1 MSIKMP
7 SEEEKN
13 QSINFILDKGV
24 PSKKYL
30 QIKIPELIGE
40 IGLRNLFWGTWDCIF
55 LALLGGITIGAL
67 FLIPSVMYK
76 QLLPIGLL
84 LTSPAIYGLLHFLT
98 MWKEQQIGLYEIK
111 MTCHYSLKELT
122 ALRMTFFGGA
132 SAFFDFIFVLCLQ
145 QQAEIF
151 LSFFQ
156 MLGISLSALFLYGT
170 ATLFMLSHAKNSQQ
184 WIVPV
189 SWSTVCIIPNF
200 FSTDITGILMKIPGI
215 VALVC
220 ALMTALLFFV
230 QLEHYLSTSS
240 KGGVYHAVS

>member
-1 MSIKMP
+1 MSIRMP
-7 SEEEKN
+7 DEEEKN
-13 QSINFILDKGV
+13 QSINYILDKEV
-24 PSKKYL
+24 SSKKYL

-40 IGLRNLFWGTWDCIF
+40 IGYRNLFWGTWDCIF

-67 FLIPSVMYK
+67 FLISSAMYK
-76 QLLPIGLL
+76 PLLPIGLL

-98 MWKEQQIGLYEIK
+98 MWKEQQTGLYEIK
-111 MTCHYSLKELT
+111 MTCHHSLKELT

-132 SAFFDFIFVLCLQ
+132 GAFLDVFFVLCLQ

-156 MLGISLSALFLYGT
+156 MLGISLSALFLYGA

-189 SWSTVCIIPNF
+189 LWCTVCTVPVF
-200 FSTDITGILMKIPGI
+200 FNADTTGILMKIPGI
-215 VALVC
+215 VALVI
-220 ALMTALLFFV
+220 ALLTALLFFA
-230 QLEHYLSTSS
+230 QLEHYLSASS

>member
-1 MSIKMP
+1 MSIKML
-7 SEEEKN
+7 SEEEKK

-24 PSKKYL
+24 PSKKHL

-55 LALLGGITIGAL
+55 LALLGGITIGTL
-67 FLIPSVMYK
+67 FVIPSAMYK

-84 LTSPAIYGLLHFLT
+84 LISPAIYGLLHFLT

-122 ALRMTFFGGA
+122 ALRMAFFGGA
-132 SAFFDFIFVLCLQ
+132 SAFLDVFFMLCLQ

-151 LSFFQ
+151 FSFFQ

-170 ATLFMLSHAKNSQQ
+170 ATLFTFSHAKSRYQ
-184 WIVPV
+184 WIVPA
-189 SWSTVCIIPNF
+189 SWCTVCITPIIF
-200 FSTDITGILMKIPGI
+200 HADITGVLMKIPSI
-215 VALVC
+215 VALAV
-220 ALMTALLFFV
+220 ALLTAMLFFV
-230 QLEHYLSTSS
+230 QLEHYLSTSC
-240 KGGVYHAVS
+240 KGGIYHVVS

>member
-13 QSINFILDKGV
+13 CSINLILDRGI

-30 QIKIPELIGE
+30 QIEISRLISE
-40 IGLRNLFWGTWDCIF
+40 IGLRNLFWGIWDCVF
-55 LALLGGITIGAL
+55 LALLGGITMGVL
-67 FLIPSVMYK
+67 FIIPSAMQE
-76 QLLPIGLL
+76 QLLPVGLL
-84 LTSPAIYGLLHFLT
+84 LISPAVYALLHFLT

-122 ALRMTFFGGA
+122 ALRMAFFGGA
-132 SAFFDFIFVLCLQ
+132 SAFLDVLFVLCLR

-151 LSFFQ
+151 FSFFQ

-170 ATLFMLSHAKNSQQ
+170 ATLFMLSHAKSSHQ
-184 WIVPV
+184 WSVPV
-189 SWSTVCIIPNF
+189 SWCTVCIVPMIF
-200 FSTDITGILMKIPGI
+200 HADIRGILMKIPGI
-215 VALVC
+215 VALAV
-220 ALMTALLFFV
+220 AFLTAFLFFL
-230 QLEHYLSTSS
+230 QLEHYLSNR